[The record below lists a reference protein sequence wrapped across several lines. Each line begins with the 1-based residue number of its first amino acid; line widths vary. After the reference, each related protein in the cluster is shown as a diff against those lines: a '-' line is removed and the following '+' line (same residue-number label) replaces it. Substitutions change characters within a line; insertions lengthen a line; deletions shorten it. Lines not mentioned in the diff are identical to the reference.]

1 MFSIIMPL
9 DDNRLKQFRN
19 TKRAYDAMPQKK
31 EFIIPTRSELK
42 LREYFKKYSLD
53 KDVRIIPYT
62 LKIGFNSSRALNI
75 GVSKAKY
82 DCVIITSPEV
92 KPITPV
98 LEQLEKV
105 LGTNVVCQVWDEK
118 ENSSRDWSMVNTHYR
133 SETPAMYFLAMFN
146 KADIEKINGWDEE
159 FLKGWGYEDR
169 DFGARWVRVGIPFV
183 VRDDIQALHQYHPR
197 VIPETWAINYRTYLE
212 NKNKRITR
220 CRLGLKQ
227 E

>member
-62 LKIGFNSSRALNI
+62 LKIGFNCSRALNI

-82 DCVIITSPEV
+82 DSVIITSPEV
-92 KPITPV
+92 KPITP
-98 LEQLEKV
+98 
-105 LGTNVVCQVWDEK
+105 
-118 ENSSRDWSMVNTHYR
+118 
-133 SETPAMYFLAMFN
+133 
-146 KADIEKINGWDEE
+146 E
-159 FLKGWGYEDR
+159 FLTDNAY
-169 DFGARWVRVGIPFV
+169 
-183 VRDDIQALHQYHPR
+183 
-197 VIPETWAINYRTYLE
+197 
-212 NKNKRITR
+212 
-220 CRLGLKQ
+220 
-227 E
+227 